1 MILDLKYEHT
11 DFIKHI
17 IPFIKGGI
25 FIDTS
30 VLKIFLDGY
39 IKIRFS
45 KQKDS
50 SYDDLISLFELLQIK
65 NNFSKLLITPHI
77 FTETCSHLNRDY
89 NKREDYKEIIKEV
102 IPFLSDLSEHPS
114 VKKNDILCCVELKKP
129 IIEVGDI
136 SIFLS
141 VDNINNSKQKTAIL
155 VKDSHFRERYASNP
169 NILIIDFDKTILDLK
184 QI

>member
-17 IPFIKGGI
+17 LPFIKEGI

-45 KQKDS
+45 KQKDT
-50 SYDDLISLFELLQIK
+50 SYHNLIDLFHLLKIEK
-65 NNFSKLLITPHI
+65 NFGKLLITPHI

-89 NKREDYKEIIKEV
+89 NKREDYKYIIHEI
-102 IPFLSDLSEHPS
+102 IPFLSDLSEHQS
-114 VKKNDILCCVELKKP
+114 IKKNDILCCVEIKKP

-141 VDNINNSKQKTAIL
+141 ADNIIKSKQKTAIL
-155 VKDSHFRERYASNP
+155 VKDSHFSERYASNP
-169 NILIIDFDKTILDLK
+169 NILIIDFDKTVLDLK